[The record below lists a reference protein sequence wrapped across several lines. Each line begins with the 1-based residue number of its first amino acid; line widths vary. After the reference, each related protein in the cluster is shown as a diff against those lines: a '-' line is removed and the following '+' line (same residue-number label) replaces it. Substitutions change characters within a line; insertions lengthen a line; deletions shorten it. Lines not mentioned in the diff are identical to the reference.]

1 MDSSS
6 AAIIAAGVWRAEA
19 IATWAGAIGEKPDEE
34 NAIAESICSK
44 ESRCTKRAGAVGEK
58 VYQSWGAQDTG
69 AQRVHSTLR
78 PLSELGGVT
87 ALHAEGIVPHRRTPF
102 RKAHGRVWLVK
113 RAQEG
118 NSQAGKY

>member
-69 AQRVHSTLR
+69 AQRVCASCSGSSTLR
-78 PLSELGGVT
+78 PKSELGGVT
-87 ALHAEGIVPHRRTPF
+87 ALHAEALCRIGARLFAKRTD
-102 RKAHGRVWLVK
+102 GS
-113 RAQEG
+113 G
-118 NSQAGKY
+118 S